1 MGFLKGV
8 TIRPPGRDGPKEKIL
23 WGGGRTKIQRLTP
36 RKLKMTHAH
45 PIRER
50 VGWAKLCYDMLVEKL
65 NFLTSWAIFDI
76 LENTI

>member
-1 MGFLKGV
+1 VSPLD
-8 TIRPPGRDGPKEKIL
+8 PPGRDGPKEKIL
-23 WGGGRTKIQRLTP
+23 WGGGRAKIQRLTP

-65 NFLTSWAIFDI
+65 NFLTS
-76 LENTI
+76 

>member
-23 WGGGRTKIQRLTP
+23 WGVGRTKIQRLIP

-65 NFLTSWAIFDI
+65 IFLTS
-76 LENTI
+76 